1 MAEAKTVKGEQEL
14 SKVSSKKE
22 HLKELG
28 KEGKKMRFN
37 QRLKLE
43 IVKPTQFYKKGQV
56 INPHITAGEKLLKEG
71 IAKKVIE
78 E

>member
-1 MAEAKTVKGEQEL
+1 MADSKTVKGEQEL
-14 SKVSSKKE
+14 SKVGSKKE

-28 KEGKKMRFN
+28 KEGRKIRFN
-37 QRLKLE
+37 QRLKVE
-43 IVKPTQFYKKGQV
+43 IVKPTQFYKVGQV
-56 INPHITAGEKLLKEG
+56 INPHITTGEKLLKEG